1 MPGNV
6 RHFGWL
12 RLASVGVEIDCV
24 VCYPGNPPA
33 CTGQRQPDL
42 GNLIRTSLTQLP
54 GNWARPGD
62 ARHFGWCQATGP
74 GQATLGILAGCASAC
89 TSFLQGPEGNVPGNV
104 RHFGWRR
111 LASFWCGNR
120 LCRLPALKRF
130 PEPLTHS
137 CTAALPGRAGAR
149 HSLGLSKAPIASPQT
164 TLAGASGPLLHRSLA
179 WQSRCMSLFKPF
191 ESAVCRSRR
200 RILAGCGSAYTSFL

>member
-1 MPGNV
+1 MAACTSFLWGLKGDVPGNV

-62 ARHFGWCQATGP
+62 VRHFGWCQANGP
-74 GQATLGILAGCASAC
+74 GQATLGILAGCGSPLFGVEIDCVVCQPSNAS
-89 TSFLQGPEGNVPGNV
+89 
-104 RHFGWRR
+104 
-111 LASFWCGNR
+111 
-120 LCRLPALKRF
+120 
-130 PEPLTHS
+130 
-137 CTAALPGRAGAR
+137 
-149 HSLGLSKAPIASPQT
+149 
-164 TLAGASGPLLHRSLA
+164 RSLWPTPA
-179 WQSRCMSLFKPF
+179 PQPC
-191 ESAVCRSRR
+191 
-200 RILAGCGSAYTSFL
+200 LAEPVHVTL